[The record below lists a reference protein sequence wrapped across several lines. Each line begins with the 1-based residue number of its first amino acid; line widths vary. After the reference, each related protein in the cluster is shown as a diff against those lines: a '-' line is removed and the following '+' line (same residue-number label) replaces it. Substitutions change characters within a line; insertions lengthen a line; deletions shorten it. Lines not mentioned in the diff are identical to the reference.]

1 MTTGAMGTG
10 AMGTGPG
17 APPSDAHAG
26 EDAGPDAGEIRLA
39 QGIDAPALVRLSQG
53 LREALEE
60 DPRHVTEAAV
70 TRDLLGPDPVVS
82 TAVAVDET
90 GAVVGYASWHDA
102 YEPAYA
108 ARGYYVV
115 DLFVVTPARRQGWA
129 RRLLAFMAAHGRRR
143 GISYLWLTANSG
155 NADALKTY
163 SKLANI
169 HETVEAYAMA
179 LETFEALAAE
189 GEAATEPDGA
199 ARG

>member
-1 MTTGAMGTG
+1 MNTG
-10 AMGTGPG
+10 AMGTGPV
-17 APPSDAHAG
+17 AHSSDAQAG
-26 EDAGPDAGEIRLA
+26 EDAEREAGEIRLA
-39 QGIDAPALVRLSQG
+39 QGIDAPALVRLSRG

-60 DPRHVTEAAV
+60 DPQHVTEAAV
-70 TRDLLGPDPVVS
+70 TRDLLGPDAVVS

-108 ARGYYVV
+108 ARGYYVM
-115 DLFVVTPARRQGWA
+115 DLFVVTQARRQGWA
-129 RRLLAFMAAHGRRR
+129 RRLLAFMAAHGRQR

-179 LETFEALAAE
+179 LETFDALAAE
-189 GEAATEPDGA
+189 GETATGTDA
-199 ARG
+199 QARA